1 MAREM
6 LINVTEGEECRIA
19 VVEDG
24 VLQELYMERSAAG
37 SQVGN
42 IYKGRVTNVE
52 PSIQAAFIDYGAPK
66 HGFLHIS
73 DLLPQYF
80 PQGQREVEQV
90 GRKRDRK
97 SRPPIQACLR
107 RGQEVVVQLI
117 KEGIGT
123 KGPTLTTYLSI
134 PGRFVV
140 MMPGMR
146 RHGVSRKIED
156 EEERQKLRQ
165 LLTEIKPPEDM
176 GFIVR
181 TAGMDRAKKDLQ
193 QDLNYLLRLWR
204 SVDKRLKTT
213 KAPAEL
219 YQESDLVIRTIR
231 DVFTSEIHRIV
242 CDDDRTVRKI
252 AEFLQVVMPRGKNEV
267 KLYSGNVPLFHR
279 YDLEREIE
287 STYARRVELPTG
299 GSLVI
304 DQAEAMVA
312 VDVNS
317 GRNRSSNDAEETAY
331 RTNLVAAKEI
341 ARQLRLRDVGGVI
354 AIDFID
360 MRAERHLRE
369 IERVLRDSIKGD
381 RARTKILKMSR
392 FCIVEMTR
400 QRVRPSLKHSIYR
413 ECPHCRAA
421 GFIKSDESMA
431 LAVIRDLQM
440 AVSDERIARIN
451 LSVPPGVAEHINNTR
466 RSQLSRLEAR
476 AAKRIRIHARIDLAG
491 DEAVFECLDARGSV
505 IPWAAQPAVGSG
517 GRPAAV
523 KPLTP
528 EELVDVSDLP
538 ARAAPEPVAML
549 AEPSAETAA
558 AVAAER
564 EAIFEET
571 RLEEGGEGDFATP
584 EPPEE
589 PEVPAA
595 PAVQPSII
603 AVAAGVPVAPG
614 AMPAGALGEG
624 PGHKRHRRRR
634 GGRKHRR
641 HGQPGAPA
649 QPPAPVGQ
657 AAGVVRWSPVE
668 EQAAA
673 GPAPVMPPAAE
684 AAERAVE
691 PTQSAQGEA
700 AAVAA
705 GRPQGQAPQAPGEG
719 GRRRHRRRR
728 RGKGGAA
735 PMQPGQPAPGRGP
748 ASLSMPARLSKP
760 AATAEKTALAKPS
773 ALAEKPVER
782 EPAAVQVDLP
792 RSAEPQA
799 AKPSKEAATAGEAA
813 PPAKKPRRRRGT
825 PAGTTARKKTAKRPR
840 KPKSQPDVKPSEG
853 SE

>member
-1 MAREM
+1 MAKEM

-24 VLQELYMERSAAG
+24 VLQELYMERAAAG
-37 SQVGN
+37 SHVGN

-123 KGPTLTTYLSI
+123 KGPTLSTYLSI

-156 EEERQKLRQ
+156 EEERQKLRK
-165 LLTEIKPPEDM
+165 LLTEINPPEDM

-181 TAGMDRAKKDLQ
+181 TAGMDRSKKDLQ
-193 QDLNYLLRLWR
+193 ADLSYLLRLWR

-231 DVFTSEIHRIV
+231 DVFTSEIDRII
-242 CDDDRTVRKI
+242 CDNERTVRLI

-267 KLYSGNVPLFHR
+267 KLYSSNVPLFHR

-299 GSLVI
+299 GSLVV

-331 RTNLVAAKEI
+331 RTNQVAAKEI

-360 MRAERHLRE
+360 MRAERHRRE
-369 IERVLRDSIKGD
+369 IERILRDSIKGD
-381 RARTKILKMSR
+381 RARTKVLKMSR

-431 LAVIRDLQM
+431 LSVIRDMQL
-440 AVSDERIARIN
+440 ALADERIARIN
-451 LSVPPGVAEHINNTR
+451 LSVPPGVAEHVNNSR
-466 RSQLSRLEAR
+466 RAQLARLEGR
-476 AAKRIRIHARIDLAG
+476 VAKRIRILARADLAG
-491 DEAVFECLDARGSV
+491 DEAVFECLDSRGSV
-505 IPWAAQPAVGSG
+505 VPWAAQPAAGA
-517 GRPAAV
+517 GRAAVV
-523 KPLTP
+523 KPLTA
-528 EELVDVSDLP
+528 EELIDVSDLP
-538 ARAAPEPVAML
+538 PRPVSEPITLA
-549 AEPSAETAA
+549 AEPSAEVTSAA
-558 AVAAER
+558 AAER
-564 EAIFEET
+564 EAIFEEM
-571 RLEEGGEGDFATP
+571 RLEEGADFTTP

-589 PEVPAA
+589 RIAEQPEAPAPA
-595 PAVQPSII
+595 AVQPSIT
-603 AVAAGVPVAPG
+603 AAATAPRPPGQAPAGVFDG
-614 AMPAGALGEG
+614 EAG
-624 PGHKRHRRRR
+624 GHKRRRRRR

-641 HGQPGAPA
+641 NRGLGPDGQPLPPGAPDEA
-649 QPPAPVGQ
+649 WEDQTHAMPAQ
-657 AAGVVRWSPVE
+657 AAGARKPVGMP
-668 EQAAA
+668 AA
-673 GPAPVMPPAAE
+673 GPTE
-684 AAERAVE
+684 AV
-691 PTQSAQGEA
+691 QGEA

-705 GRPQGQAPQAPGEG
+705 GAQQLPAGQPSGEG
-719 GRRRHRRRR
+719 GRRRRRRR
-728 RGKGGAA
+728 RGKGGAGQGHQGL
-735 PMQPGQPAPGRGP
+735 PPQVQPPG
-748 ASLSMPARLSKP
+748 AMPVHMPEP
-760 AATAEKTALAKPS
+760 AASAEPPPQHAAK
-773 ALAEKPVER
+773 A
-782 EPAAVQVDLP
+782 PAVAVQVDVP
-792 RSAEPQA
+792 RPIEPPAPAPAE
-799 AKPSKEAATAGEAA
+799 STGEAA
-813 PPAKKPRRRRGT
+813 AAQGAKPAKKPRRRRGGEAT
-825 PAGTTARKKTAKRPR
+825 PVKKKAARRPR
-840 KPKSQPDVKPSEG
+840 KPKAQENPAPPEA
-853 SE
+853 